1 MAIDLYWDND
11 EQSVILCEFQ
21 DRWTWDDLHAAL
33 TTIKRL
39 SSERSQVF
47 GAIID
52 VRKGL
57 NIPGGS
63 IFNREALTNFQK
75 MTSLGAGGKGP
86 VVILGMN
93 GMIKT
98 IFDTV
103 KKMDSKTASDVYFAD
118 TMTEAQRVIY
128 NLVDR
133 LDKTSA

>member
-1 MAIDLYWDND
+1 MAIDLYWDDD
-11 EQSVILCEFQ
+11 EQTVILCEFKNG
-21 DRWTWDDLHAAL
+21 WTWDDLHAAL

-39 SSERSQVF
+39 SADRNRVF

-63 IFNREALTNFQK
+63 IFNREALANFQK

-103 KKMDSKTASDVYFAD
+103 KKMDSKTVSDVYFAD
-118 TMTEAQRVIY
+118 TMPDAQRVIY
-128 NLVDR
+128 GLVNR